1 VRTFVIL
8 LILIAGAVPADAAES
23 CESGKWGPLVSSKS
37 IPLAPAIFDE
47 IRGTMTMWEILR
59 LLGPA
64 ARDVGSGLTILEW
77 NSTDGRVFR
86 VGGTSLCR
94 VPLYAR
100 FGRGPEAST
109 FEFDPTALRL
119 PVPRMAGPA

>member
-1 VRTFVIL
+1 MRIIVTSFFLLAGIL
-8 LILIAGAVPADAAES
+8 PAAAAGN
-23 CESGKWGPLVSSKS
+23 CESGKHGPLVSPTSA
-37 IPLAPAIFDE
+37 PLAPVAFEAI
-47 IRGTMTMWEILR
+47 RKHMTMWDIVV

-64 ARDVGSGLTILEW
+64 SRNVGSGLTILEW

-100 FGRGPEAST
+100 FDQGFPSNTPLERTRDE
-109 FEFDPTALRL
+109 
-119 PVPRMAGPA
+119 

>member
-1 VRTFVIL
+1 MRIIAAFLVFF
-8 LILIAGAVPADAAES
+8 AGAVPATAAES
-23 CESGKWGPLVSSKS
+23 CEGGKHGPLVSGNSA
-37 IPLAPAIFDE
+37 PLSPAAFGA
-47 IRGTMTMWEILR
+47 IREDMTMWEIVV

-100 FGRGPEAST
+100 FDQGAPSNTSLERTREG
-109 FEFDPTALRL
+109 
-119 PVPRMAGPA
+119 